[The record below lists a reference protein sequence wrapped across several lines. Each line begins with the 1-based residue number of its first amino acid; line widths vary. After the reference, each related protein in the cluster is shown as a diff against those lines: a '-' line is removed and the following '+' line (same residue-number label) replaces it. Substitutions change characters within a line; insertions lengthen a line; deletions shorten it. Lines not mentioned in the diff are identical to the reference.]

1 MRLDVRK
8 TYKLFIGGAFP
19 RSESGRSYELLDTKG
34 NFLANPA
41 LASRKD
47 LRDAVVAARN
57 AAEKWASA
65 SAFNRSQILYRV
77 AEVMEG
83 RREQFA
89 AEVMAQEGLTKAQAL
104 KQVDE
109 AIDLWVWYAG
119 WCDKISTIYGSTNPV
134 SGSFYNF
141 TTPEPVGVVATF
153 ISGDS
158 SLTDV
163 VNGLAPALAGGNVV
177 IAIANQDFPL
187 SAITLAEVIATS
199 DVPGGTVNILT
210 GKADELAP
218 WVASHMDIDG
228 VDGSGLSAAQYE
240 ALKKEG
246 ADNLKRIQRFKSASP
261 QRILSFMENKTV
273 WHPIGIQIFTDTVS
287 YPLREKV

>member
-19 RSESGRSYELLDTKG
+19 RSESGRSYELLDAKG

-57 AAEKWASA
+57 ASEKWATA

-83 RREQFA
+83 RRDQFA
-89 AEVMAQEGLTKAQAL
+89 AEIMAQEGLTKAQSL

-141 TTPEPVGVVATF
+141 TTPEPLGVVAVF
-153 ISGDS
+153 ISENK

-163 VNGLAPALAGGNVV
+163 VHGIAPVLAGGNVV
-177 IAIANQDFPL
+177 IAIAAEDYPL

-199 DVPGGTVNILT
+199 DVPAGTVNILT
-210 GKADELAP
+210 GKSAELAP

-228 VDGSGLSAAQYE
+228 VDGSGLDAANYE
-240 ALKKEG
+240 ALKREG
-246 ADNLKRIQRFKSASP
+246 ADNLKRIQRFKTVENP
-261 QRILSFMENKTV
+261 QRVLSFMEHKTV
-273 WHPIGIQIFTDTVS
+273 WHPIGI
-287 YPLREKV
+287 